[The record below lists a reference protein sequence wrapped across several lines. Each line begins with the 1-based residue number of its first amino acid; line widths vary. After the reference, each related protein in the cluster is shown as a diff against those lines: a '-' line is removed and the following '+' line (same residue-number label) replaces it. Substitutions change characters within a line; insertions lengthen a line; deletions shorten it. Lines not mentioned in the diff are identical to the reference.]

1 MDLYKTAVFNL
12 IFIKLTMFLCIA
24 ELCEQKCT
32 SNMAQVKCIFG
43 TYTSVNLLKLLMMA
57 HTEVVFWELN
67 VWAKGMKY

>member
-1 MDLYKTAVFNL
+1 
-12 IFIKLTMFLCIA
+12 MFLCIA

-32 SNMAQVKCIFG
+32 SNIAQVKRIFG